1 MMTMTGTQSK
11 NVETYAIV
19 EAGADRNMINDLI
32 SRLQMT
38 GAIVHWYG
46 FDCGD
51 NLDKEIDDLSNYYDA
66 VLVAA
71 AAGKKIG

>member
-1 MMTMTGTQSK
+1 MKMTGTQNK

-19 EAGADRNMINDLI
+19 EAGADRNVINDLI
-32 SRLQMT
+32 GRLQIT

-46 FDCGD
+46 FDLGD
-51 NLDKEIDDLSNYYDA
+51 NLDKEIDDLSKYYDA

-71 AAGKKIG
+71 TAGKKIG

>member
-1 MMTMTGTQSK
+1 MIGIQSK

-19 EAGADRNMINDLI
+19 EAGADRNIINDLVN
-32 SRLQMT
+32 RLQMT

-46 FDCGD
+46 FDQED

>member
-1 MMTMTGTQSK
+1 
-11 NVETYAIV
+11 
-19 EAGADRNMINDLI
+19 
-32 SRLQMT
+32 MT

-46 FDCGD
+46 FDLGD

-66 VLVAA
+66 VLVVA

>member
-1 MMTMTGTQSK
+1 
-11 NVETYAIV
+11 
-19 EAGADRNMINDLI
+19 
-32 SRLQMT
+32 MT

-71 AAGKKIG
+71 AACKKIG

>member
-1 MMTMTGTQSK
+1 MKMTGIQSK
-11 NVETYAIV
+11 NVKTYAIV
-19 EAGADRNMINDLI
+19 EAGADRNVINDLI

-46 FDCGD
+46 FDLGD
-51 NLDKEIDDLSNYYDA
+51 NLDKEIEALSNYYDA

-71 AAGKKIG
+71 AVGEKIG

>member
-1 MMTMTGTQSK
+1 MVMMTGIQNK
-11 NVETYAIV
+11 KVETYAIV
-19 EAGADRNMINDLI
+19 EAGADRNVVNDLI
-32 SRLQMT
+32 NRLQMT

-71 AAGKKIG
+71 AGDKKIG

>member
-1 MMTMTGTQSK
+1 MMMTGIQSK

-19 EAGADRNMINDLI
+19 EAGADRNIINDLV

-46 FDCGD
+46 FDQGD

-71 AAGKKIG
+71 AGGKKIG